1 MKRLL
6 ATYSNSVMTLV
17 MLAVFLVLVGI
28 ASRYPAEARF
38 MPFVVGI
45 PPIFLCLL
53 QLVLDARERRR
64 TAAAVDTRSDIAKA
78 QDAVTRAAGRPLDV
92 DPALVALLDTTG
104 PQISPQE
111 RVRRE
116 FILWGYFLGFI
127 GGILLFG
134 FWVAIPAFLVGFLRF
149 QAKSSWRTA
158 LLLGLGTSI
167 ALFLVF
173 EYGLKVQLHR
183 GFIVSYALDLLG

>member
-1 MKRLL
+1 
-6 ATYSNSVMTLV
+6 

-64 TAAAVDTRSDIAKA
+64 TAIDTRSDIEKA
-78 QDAVTRAAGRPLDV
+78 QDAVAHAAGRPLDI
-92 DPALVALLDTTG
+92 DPALSTLPGATA
-104 PQISPQE
+104 PQMSPQE

-116 FILWGYFLGFI
+116 LVLWGYFLGFI
-127 GGILLFG
+127 GGILLVG
-134 FWVAIPAFLVGFLRF
+134 FWVAIPAFLVSFLRF
-149 QAKSSWRTA
+149 QAKSRWRTA
-158 LLLGLGTSI
+158 LGLGLGASI

-183 GFIVSYALDLLG
+183 GFIVSYVLDLLG